1 MLELNANN
9 IGDPWRTTNYT
20 KNTHASERE
29 AVSGFARLVEAPPD
43 NCWGYLTK
51 EGSEGN
57 M

>member
-20 KNTHASERE
+20 QNTHASERE

-57 M
+57 L